1 MKKFGFTL
9 AELLISLTIIGIVA
23 TLTIPT
29 VVQRN
34 QAKANVAKLATSV
47 SAIENALSN
56 MIVAEGAYDITETD
70 FYDISNRKIITEHL
84 ERYLKFS
91 YTEQPAGSQIT
102 GDTFCLLKNG
112 VTIAI
117 AQALV
122 DAVLDV
128 HPGSVGFIDIDV
140 NGESRPN
147 AWGADCFRF
156 RIGNNGSLYP
166 AGSDMY
172 IHMGRAGTDEECQN
186 GRETFCTDQIVIN
199 NYKID

>member
-34 QAKANVAKLATSV
+34 QAKANFAKLATSV

-70 FYDISNRKIITEHL
+70 FFVNNEIQANHL

-91 YTEQPAGSQIT
+91 DTAHPDGSLITEEG
-102 GDTFCLLKNG
+102 TFCLLKNG

-117 AQALV
+117 TTDPV
-122 DAVLDV
+122 PAVLDF

-147 AWGADCFRF
+147 AFGADCFRF

-172 IHMGRAGTDEECQN
+172 SNMGIDNTDTNCQN
-186 GRETFCTDQIVIN
+186 GRGTFCTDQVVRN

>member
-56 MIVAEGAYDITETD
+56 MIVSEGAYDITETG
-70 FYDISNRKIITEHL
+70 FYDSDRGIITDHL

-91 YTEQPAGSQIT
+91 ISGNSL
-102 GDTFCLLKNG
+102 LLKNG
-112 VTIAI
+112 ARVEIA
-117 AQALV
+117 ANFV
-122 DAVLDV
+122 DAVEDS
-128 HPGSVGFIDIDV
+128 HPGSVGLINIDV

-147 AWGADCFRF
+147 VWGADRFRF

-172 IHMGRAGTDEECQN
+172 RSMGGVITDKECQN
-186 GRETFCTDQIVIN
+186 GRGSFCTDVIVRN